1 MSSDLIKVIRMPFQ
15 EQLVPCFFKIFKY
28 PVDSV
33 DFVIKIRKTK
43 ESIINLYLCKDEIKD
58 GEHNI

>member
-1 MSSDLIKVIRMPFQ
+1 MPFQ